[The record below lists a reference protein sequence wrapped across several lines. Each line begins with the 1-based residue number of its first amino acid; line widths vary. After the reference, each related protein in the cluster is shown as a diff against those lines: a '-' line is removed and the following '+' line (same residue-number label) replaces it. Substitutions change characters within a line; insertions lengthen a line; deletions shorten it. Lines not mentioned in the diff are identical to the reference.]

1 LLALLHRV
9 GSQTATTREDCFWST
24 IFLGHQPA
32 FLPYMHDVGGL
43 SIFAVLFG
51 LDYIATVPPTVMLV
65 AKTFGRHNVG
75 IVHGWVFAVHQLG
88 AAMAAWIGG
97 LAGIIWGITA

>member
-1 LLALLHRV
+1 
-9 GSQTATTREDCFWST
+9 
-24 IFLGHQPA
+24 
-32 FLPYMHDVGGL
+32 MHDVGGL
-43 SIFAVLFG
+43 SIFAILFG

-75 IVHGWVFAVHQLG
+75 IVYGWVFAAHQLG

-97 LAGIIWGITA
+97 LARDNFGDYTMAFTVAGILAVMGGFLALGIRRETQKTALN